1 MITVSPELIL
11 TSIVAG
17 ILVGGLY
24 AILALGANLVVGVL
38 RIVNLAHGAFVMLG
52 MFITYWLYQLYGV
65 PPLLSLPI
73 SFCLLFAAGSLL
85 ARGVFKPLFGKEA
98 SLTVLATYG
107 LQQAVINGAQ
117 AVWSGDYR
125 RLPTSY
131 GVFRYGPISVSGE
144 YMVAFALA
152 VVFCAVLYVFL
163 KKTKLGKAM
172 RAVNQDADAAAT
184 LGINVMRIR
193 MINMGIGIGFAG
205 IAGIVFSMVYY
216 IYPYIGQLLGITAVV
231 VCVVGGLGDY
241 LGTIIGALIIGL
253 SQSLS
258 VLFLPYGLKD
268 AVGFA
273 VFLLILSLKPA
284 GLLGKR
290 V

>member
-1 MITVSPELIL
+1 MITLSPELVL
-11 TSIVAG
+11 TSIVDG

-38 RIVNLAHGAFVMLG
+38 RIVNLAHGAFVMVG
-52 MFITYWLYQLYGV
+52 MFFTYWLYQLYGV

-73 SFCLLFAAGSLL
+73 SFCLLFAVGCLL
-85 ARGVFKPLFGKEA
+85 AKGVFKPLFGKEA
-98 SLTVLATYG
+98 ALTVLASYG

-117 AVWSGDYR
+117 VIWSGDFR
-125 RLPTSY
+125 RLPISY
-131 GVFRYGPISVSGE
+131 GVFRYGPISISGE
-144 YMVAFALA
+144 YLVAFTLA
-152 VVFCAVLYVFL
+152 VFFCIVLYVFL
-163 KKTKLGKAM
+163 RKTKLGKAM

-193 MINMGIGIGFAG
+193 MINMGIGMGFAG
-205 IAGIVFSMVYY
+205 VAGIVFSMVYY
-216 IYPYIGQLLGITAVV
+216 IYPYLGQLLGITAVI
-231 VCVVGGLGDY
+231 VCVVGGLGNY

-258 VLFLPYGLKD
+258 ILFLPYGLKD

-273 VFLLILSLKPA
+273 AFLLILSLKPA

>member
-1 MITVSPELIL
+1 MITISPELIL
-11 TSIVAG
+11 TSIVTG

-52 MFITYWLYQLYGV
+52 MFVTYWLYQLYGV

-73 SFCLLFAAGSLL
+73 SFCLSFVVGCLITLGI
-85 ARGVFKPLFGKEA
+85 FKPLFGKEIA
-98 SLTVLATYG
+98 LTVLASYG

-117 AVWSGDYR
+117 VVWSGDYR
-125 RLPTSY
+125 KLPLSY
-131 GVFRYGPISVSGE
+131 GVFNYGPISVSGE
-144 YMVAFALA
+144 YLVSFTLA
-152 VVFCAVLYVFL
+152 VIFCVALYAFL

-184 LGINVMRIR
+184 LGINVIRVR

-205 IAGIVFSMVYY
+205 IAGVVFSLVYY
-216 IYPYIGQLLGITAVV
+216 IYPYIGQMLGITALI

-241 LGTIIGALIIGL
+241 LGTIIGALIIGI

-258 VLFLPYGLKD
+258 ILFLPYGLKD
-268 AVGFA
+268 AVGFI
-273 VFLLILSLKPA
+273 VFLIILSLKPA
-284 GLLGKR
+284 GLFGKG
-290 V
+290 